1 MGTGPLAV
9 EPLDG
14 GAIWRVAIGGS
25 KGHVL
30 DAAAMDAL
38 AALFR
43 GAAAAPH
50 LKAIVLE
57 GQGPH
62 FSFGA
67 SVQEHLPPHVGPM
80 LARFHGALLAMLDS
94 AVPVLAAVRGQ
105 CLGGGLELVS
115 LCHRVFAARDAKLGQ
130 PEIVLGVFAPVAS
143 IVLAERAGRGA
154 SDDLCL
160 SGRSVAADEA
170 LRLRL
175 VDEVVE
181 GDPAEAALAWAR
193 THLLPKSA
201 SSLRYA
207 VRATRASLHARL
219 AAELPRI
226 ERLYLDGLMSTAD
239 ALEGLNAFVERRPA
253 VWRDA

>member
-14 GAIWRVAIGGS
+14 GAIWRVALGGS
-25 KGHVL
+25 KGNVL

-43 GAAAAPH
+43 EVAAAPH

-160 SGRSVAADEA
+160 SGRSVAA
-170 LRLRL
+170 
-175 VDEVVE
+175 V
-181 GDPAEAALAWAR
+181 
-193 THLLPKSA
+193 HLPPFFDLC
-201 SSLRYA
+201 
-207 VRATRASLHARL
+207 
-219 AAELPRI
+219 
-226 ERLYLDGLMSTAD
+226 
-239 ALEGLNAFVERRPA
+239 LEGVRER
-253 VWRDA
+253 